1 MGGEIAAEAA
11 AVAENVTASDVIAES
26 AAVMAENDT
35 AEPAEAILAEK
46 GEPEIV
52 KIVFNDGPQPDE
64 KEIQKAIAQAK
75 AEAAA
80 TLAEPAASDN
90 NVEAVA
96 VSAEAEDN
104 EAVAAMAPAENAAVP
119 ENAEKPKKV
128 RRSHGLP
135 RLLVD
140 AQNNNV
146 EISAFNINIKL
157 P

>member
-1 MGGEIAAEAA
+1 M
-11 AVAENVTASDVIAES
+11 IAES
-26 AAVMAENDT
+26 AAVMAEDYA
-35 AEPAEAILAEK
+35 AEPAETIPSK
-46 GEPEIV
+46 KVEPEIV

-75 AEAAA
+75 AEATA
-80 TLAEPAASDN
+80 PAAPVVSVND
-90 NVEAVA
+90 EESAP
-96 VSAEAEDN
+96 VSAEAEND
-104 EAVAAMAPAENAAVP
+104 EAAAVMVSA
-119 ENAEKPKKV
+119 EDAVTQDNAEKPKKV